1 MNTAPTRIGLGIVV
15 CYLVLDDRQRK
26 QLVGAKPSPQGLA
39 VCQYPNEE
47 GVYLLACDQNWKPL
61 TDTWCPTV
69 LDALQQAELEH
80 HGAIVAWFEP
90 AI

>member
-1 MNTAPTRIGLGIVV
+1 MNAVPTRIGLGIVV
-15 CYLVLDDRQRK
+15 CYLVLDDRQAPP
-26 QLVGAKPSPQGLA
+26 GATSPKGLA

-47 GVYLLACDQNWKPL
+47 GVYLLACDANWRRI

-80 HGAIVAWFEP
+80 RGAIVAWFEP
-90 AI
+90 TS